1 MLKVNNVSFSYN
13 NIQVLDDISLSIMS
27 GEIVGLS
34 GVSGRGK
41 TTLAKIMAG
50 YIKPDTGS
58 VLVEGVDIATFK
70 SMKPVQLIFQHPET
84 ALDPKFR
91 IGKSLCEGWDVDQHT
106 KELFGIKDEWLN
118 RYPSQLSGGQ
128 IQRVCLAR
136 ALSPEVKYLIA
147 DEITTMLDPINQ
159 VLICDA
165 LRQLVD
171 INNIGILFISHDQ
184 ALLNRVC
191 DRQINL

>member
-1 MLKVNNVSFSYN
+1 MLKVDNVSFSYDN
-13 NIQVLDDISLSIMS
+13 SNVLKDINLSIKS
-27 GEIVGLS
+27 GEMVGLS

-58 VLVEGVDIATFK
+58 VLVDGYEISSFK
-70 SMKPVQLIFQHPET
+70 AMKPVQLIFQHPEC

-91 IGKSLCEGWDVDQHT
+91 IGKSLSEGWNVDQYT
-106 KELFGIKDEWLN
+106 KDLFGIKDEWLD

-128 IQRVCLAR
+128 IQRICLAR
-136 ALSPEVKYLIA
+136 AVCPGVKYLIA

-165 LRQLVD
+165 LGDLAAN
-171 INNIGILFISHDQ
+171 NNIGILFISHDQ
-184 ALLNRVC
+184 ALLDRVC
-191 DRQINL
+191 NRQINL

>member
-1 MLKVNNVSFSYN
+1 MLKVDNVSFSYN
-13 NIQVLDDISLSIMS
+13 SSCVLKDINLSIKS

-58 VLVEGVDIATFK
+58 VLVDGYDISSFK
-70 SMKPVQLIFQHPET
+70 AMKPVQLIFQHPEC

-91 IGKSLCEGWDVDQHT
+91 IGKSLCEGWDVDQYT
-106 KELFGIKDEWLN
+106 KDLFGIKDEWLD

-128 IQRVCLAR
+128 IQRICLAR
-136 ALSPEVKYLIA
+136 AVSPDVKYLIA
-147 DEITTMLDPINQ
+147 DEITTMLDPLNQ
-159 VLICDA
+159 VLICEA
-165 LRQLVD
+165 LGELVAN
-171 INNIGILFISHDQ
+171 NNIGILFISHDQ
-184 ALLNRVC
+184 ALLDRVC
-191 DRQINL
+191 NRQIEL

>member
-1 MLKVNNVSFSYN
+1 MLKVDNVSFSYN
-13 NIQVLDDISLSIMS
+13 SSSVLEDVNLSIES

-58 VLVEGVDIATFK
+58 VLVDGYDISSFK
-70 SMKPVQLIFQHPET
+70 AMKPVQLIFQHPEC

-91 IGKSLCEGWDVDQHT
+91 IGKGLSEGWDVDQYT
-106 KELFGIKDEWLN
+106 KDLFGIKDEWLD

-128 IQRVCLAR
+128 IQRICLAR
-136 ALSPEVKYLIA
+136 AVCPDVKYLIA

-159 VLICDA
+159 VLICEA
-165 LRQLVD
+165 LGELVAN
-171 INNIGILFISHDQ
+171 NNIGILFISHDQ
-184 ALLNRVC
+184 ALLDRVC
-191 DRQINL
+191 NRQIEL